1 MIFLIGIDFSL
12 PLKNPVL
19 LFSLILFII
28 LFAPI
33 LLNKLRIPHLIGLI
47 IAGAI
52 IGPNGFNLIARD
64 MSIILFGTVG
74 LQYIM
79 FLAGLEIDLAEFKKN
94 SSKSLVFGLL
104 TFSIPMTIGT
114 LAGYYV
120 LGFSIPTSV
129 LLASMFASHTLIAYP
144 IISKLGVAKNRAVNI
159 TVGGTMITDTLA
171 LLVLAVIAGM
181 QAGEIN
187 QEFWIRL
194 IVSVIAFGLVVMLI
208 FPIIGR
214 WFFKR
219 FDDNISQYIFVLA
232 MVFLGCT
239 LAELA
244 GIEAIIG
251 AFLAGLSLNRLIPHT
266 SPLMNRIEFVGN
278 ALFIPFFLIGVG
290 MLIDY
295 KAFIKDWNT
304 LEVAGIMTVCAIVGK
319 YLPAY
324 ITQKIYGFSV
334 DERRLIF
341 GLSNAQAA
349 ATLAAVLVGFNII
362 VDYKSVSEYNEIH
375 LKSNKLTTEDNSD
388 LLFKNIQKG
397 NFPKLG
403 DEAMVLGFPADGTYK
418 LTDKT
423 EMVFSQGRLADIK
436 MPNRLLN
443 ESVLNGTILMIL
455 ITCTIASF
463 VAQKGAYNIA
473 LMEDDSDETE
483 DGEILESD
491 ERILIPMKNIDT
503 VEELI
508 QLAVTMKSK
517 KNKTG
522 LFALNVISNNSSSLA
537 QESKAKKIVDKA
549 AVVASATDN
558 KLNMLMRYDLN
569 ILNGISSVVREQ
581 KISDIILGQTESL
594 GSSETM
600 YGPLTDGVLKKCNTT
615 TFIYKSVQPISTIK
629 RYIVVIPE
637 RAEREIGFPFWLLKI
652 WNLGKNTGSKIVFYG
667 SETTIN
673 FIKDIHSKHPVD
685 AAFNVFSDWNDFLI
699 LSRSIVKDDALVV
712 VMSRK
717 PNLSYNAIMSQIPT
731 YMNKYFDKNNVVLIY
746 PLQLGIEGSSKI
758 DLKNPGALD
767 TFTENLERLD
777 DVAKM
782 IGKLFKKK

>member
-94 SSKSLVFGLL
+94 SSKSIVFGLL

-114 LAGYYV
+114 LVGFYV
-120 LGFSIPTSV
+120 LDFSMPTSV

-144 IISKLGVAKNRAVNI
+144 IVSKLGVAKNTAVNI
-159 TVGGTMITDTLA
+159 TIGGTMITDTLA

-181 QAGEIN
+181 QTGEIN

-194 IVSVIAFGLVVMLI
+194 GVSVIAFGLVVMLI

-362 VDYKSVSEYNEIH
+362 VDYKSVIEYNEIH
-375 LKSNKLTTEDNSD
+375 LKNNKLTTENHSE
-388 LLFKNIQKG
+388 LIFGGLEKG
-397 NFPKLG
+397 EFPKLG
-403 DEAMVLGFPADGTYK
+403 NIAIIAGAPANGTFK
-418 LTDKT
+418 LIDKT
-423 EMVFSQGRLADIK
+423 EMVFTQGRLADIK

-473 LMEDDSDETE
+473 LMEDDSDEQEEGKPT
-483 DGEILESD
+483 DGD

-508 QLAVTMKSK
+508 QFAVTMKSK

-522 LFALNVISNNSSSLA
+522 LFALNVINNNSSSLSK
-537 QESKAKKIVDKA
+537 ESKAKKIVDKA

-558 KLNMLMRYDLN
+558 RLNMLMRYDLN
-569 ILNGISSVVREQ
+569 ILNGITSVVREQ

-594 GSSETM
+594 GSSESM
-600 YGPLTDGVLKKCNTT
+600 FGPLTDGVLNKCNTT

-629 RYIVVIPE
+629 RYVVIIPE

-685 AAFNVFSDWNDFLI
+685 AGFNVFSDWDDFLI

-717 PNLSYNAIMSQIPT
+717 PNLSYNAIMSHIPT

-746 PLQLGIEGSSKI
+746 PLQLGIDGNSKM